1 MNYEITLPALIEKAG
16 KIIGTDN
23 SLHTIACIDIALDHA
38 MSLRDEIYQLRQK
51 FTAIELKHSCLGVCH
66 IFGSEINF
74 DKHVPESEIVKVCQ
88 DIWDNPSKYSD
99 YKNDSAEVYYYFL
112 KYLWVKYPDGKE
124 IRLAEIANRRT

>member
-51 FTAIELKHSCLGVCH
+51 FTAIELKHKELDKLDRDAEEAKAVLKEMGY
-66 IFGSEINF
+66 EIKKKS
-74 DKHVPESEIVKVCQ
+74 DIEVTTEPE
-88 DIWDNPSKYSD
+88 
-99 YKNDSAEVYYYFL
+99 YFAQFWWM
-112 KYLWVKYPDGKE
+112 K
-124 IRLAEIANRRT
+124 